1 MKIVLDLAGFGS
13 FRIVD
18 NGVFV
23 GLGGVLVLEVSGNSA
38 AGASWSASRSKPTLF
53 SCSSRVCRSTA
64 SYNHENLASL
74 LISFP
79 SLGADY
85 EYSLIDIEY
94 SPSPCRFHSFKFGF
108 AL

>member
-53 SCSSRVCRSTA
+53 SCSSRVCRSIA
-64 SYNHENLASL
+64 SCKTRIWPVSRFL
-74 LISFP
+74 FP

-85 EYSLIDIEY
+85 RSIQTTHTHKEKDGKTIENEC
-94 SPSPCRFHSFKFGF
+94 PLH
-108 AL
+108 